1 MIIPNLSDMINDHR
15 TSMKLKDNKTQ
26 SGEWKIQLTMHVNFI
41 YSEGSGGI
49 CKIYV

>member
-1 MIIPNLSDMINDHR
+1 MIIPNLSDMINDHK

-41 YSEGSGGI
+41 SSEGSGRI